1 MAICSYFIIV
11 MWICFTLLAAIA
23 QAVRNAFQKQ
33 LSLNVPV
40 LGVTLARFF
49 YAVPL
54 ASGYLYF
61 LYQYDETLN
70 IPDFPPLFFV
80 YAIAAGLAQIMAT
93 SLMVKLFHLKNY
105 AIGVGLAKSEAVW
118 AALLGV
124 IFFGVTI
131 SGIGWFGVVLGGVA
145 IFLMT
150 GSSNLRQ
157 LSWKTPLLGIGSG
170 LCFALTSLW
179 VREASLQLHSHY
191 LFSAAWV
198 LFAVITFEAVVLV
211 IYLAL
216 FQRDT
221 LAKFFRLPKLG
232 ILTSLFSFLGSF
244 GWFNAMSLNHVAFVK
259 TLGQVEIFF
268 ILGISYFIFKERLKI
283 QDFVGLVLVVFAAV
297 LVVLG

>member
-1 MAICSYFIIV
+1 
-11 MWICFTLLAAIA
+11 MWIWFTLLAALA
-23 QAVRNAFQKQ
+23 QAGRNAFQKQ

-54 ASGYLYF
+54 AIGYLCF
-61 LYQYDETLN
+61 LYQYDETLAV
-70 IPDFPPLFFV
+70 PSFPPLFFV
-80 YAIAAGLAQIMAT
+80 YAIAAGLAQILAT
-93 SLMVKLFHLKNY
+93 SLMVELFHLKNY

-124 IFFGVTI
+124 LFFGVTI
-131 SGIGWFGVVLGGVA
+131 SPIGWLGVVLGGVA

-150 GSSNLRQ
+150 GSGNLRE
-157 LSWKTPLLGIGSG
+157 LSWKTLFLGISSG

-179 VREASLQLHSHY
+179 VREASLQLNSHF
-191 LFSAAWV
+191 LISAAWV
-198 LFAVITFEAVVLV
+198 LFTVITFEAVLLV
-211 IYLAL
+211 VYLAL
-216 FQRDT
+216 FQKET
-221 LAKFFRLPKLG
+221 LTKFFQFPKLG
-232 ILTSLFSFLGSF
+232 MLTSLFSFLGSF

-283 QDFVGLVLVVFAAV
+283 QDFVGLILVVIAAI